1 MLDDV
6 NNILKDANVGGMSH
20 YRIDGRGK
28 IKPEEVEIARGTSK
42 YIPEYIPRT
51 KVEVVVKDE
60 QVEEIIS
67 KIVNNLGNSSLGGK
81 IFVVDIPIAI
91 DLGTNKRGE
100 SAL

>member
-6 NNILKDANVGGMSH
+6 NDILQNENMGGLSH
-20 YRIDGRGK
+20 YRIEGRGK
-28 IKPEEVEIARGTSK
+28 IKPQEIDVARGTMK

-60 QVEEIIS
+60 QVDQIIS
-67 KIVNNLGNSSLGGK
+67 KIVNRLGNSTLGGK
-81 IFVVDIPIAI
+81 VFVVDVPLAV
-91 DLGTNKRGE
+91 DLVTNKRGE

>member
-1 MLDDV
+1 MLDDL
-6 NNILKDANVGGMSH
+6 NHTLRDANVGGMSH
-20 YRIDGRGK
+20 YRIEGRGK
-28 IKPEEVEIARGTSK
+28 IKAEEVQMARGTSK

-67 KIVNNLGNSSLGGK
+67 KIVNRFGNTSLGGK
-81 IFVVDIPIAI
+81 IFVVDVPIAI
-91 DLGTNKRGE
+91 DLVTNKRGE